1 MKSLTIK
8 TKYTLPYDQQL
19 HFGAFI
25 PEEWKFIFMKNL
37 VHSLSKNNSLERK
50 ETIQMY
56 FSECMVYTLIG
67 PYFGMVLSNKKEEA
81 TNTCTTWM
89 DHMGIIL
96 NEKNYL
102 RRLPS
107 SWFCLYNIYY
117 ITKLLIWRTDKW
129 LTGVTDKGLG
139 SWGWETYQ
147 KA

>member
-1 MKSLTIK
+1 MKFLIIK

-50 ETIQMY
+50 ETTQMY

-67 PYFGMVLSNKKEEA
+67 HTLGWYLATKKRKLLIHAQLEWI
-81 TNTCTTWM
+81 TWESFWM
-89 DHMGIIL
+89 KI
-96 NEKNYL
+96 NYL

-107 SWFCLYNIYY
+107 LWFCLYNIYY

-129 LTGVTDKGLG
+129 LTGVTDKRLEG
-139 SWGWETYQ
+139 
-147 KA
+147 